1 MYEIRLKEAQMA
13 EVQISTQ
20 QVERHDYNR
29 KTVNRLRRIQGQ
41 LTALEAMIVADQ
53 GSCEE
58 RVLRA
63 RTIEK
68 GMSSLINHLFDCY
81 IENTLQGEL
90 AEDPAGAAADLQ
102 KILKL
107 INS

>member
-1 MYEIRLKEAQMA
+1 MNLPTVAAPDARA
-13 EVQISTQ
+13 SF
-20 QVERHDYNR
+20 NR
-29 KTVNRLRRIQGQ
+29 DAINRVKRIQGQ
-41 LTALEAMIVADQ
+41 LAALQTLIEADQ

-68 GMSSLINHLFDCY
+68 GVTSLINHLFNCY
-81 IENTLQGEL
+81 IENTMKHDMRRDPEL
-90 AEDPAGAAADLQ
+90 AVQDVQ

>member
-1 MYEIRLKEAQMA
+1 MTSEILAH
-13 EVQISTQ
+13 
-20 QVERHDYNR
+20 ERDARDAFNR
-29 KTVNRLRRIQGQ
+29 KTINRIRRIQGQ
-41 LTALEAMIVADQ
+41 LAALEAMISADE

-81 IENTLQGEL
+81 IENTLAHDLGS
-90 AEDPAGAAADLQ
+90 DPQAALSDMQ

>member
-1 MYEIRLKEAQMA
+1 MVTGAVGRAQ
-13 EVQISTQ
+13 S
-20 QVERHDYNR
+20 ERQEYNR
-29 KTVNRLRRIQGQ
+29 KTINRIRRIQGQ
-41 LTALEAMIVADQ
+41 LAALEDLIMADR

-81 IENTLQGEL
+81 VENTLQ
-90 AEDPAGAAADLQ
+90 AEIRADSQRAVAELQ

>member
-1 MYEIRLKEAQMA
+1 MYHVARTESLMA
-13 EVQISTQ
+13 EVHAATQ
-20 QVERHDYNR
+20 QADRCNYNR

-41 LTALEAMIVADQ
+41 LTALEAMIVADH

-68 GMSSLINHLFDCY
+68 GLTSLINHLFDCY
-81 IENTLQGEL
+81 LENTLQGAL
-90 AEDPAGAAADLQ
+90 ADDPAGAAADLQ

>member
-1 MYEIRLKEAQMA
+1 
-13 EVQISTQ
+13 
-20 QVERHDYNR
+20 
-29 KTVNRLRRIQGQ
+29 
-41 LTALEAMIVADQ
+41 MIAADQ

-68 GMSSLINHLFDCY
+68 GLTSLINHLFDCY
-81 IENTLQGEL
+81 IENTLQGEM
-90 AEDPAGAAADLQ
+90 ADDPARAVSDLQ

>member
-1 MYEIRLKEAQMA
+1 MMA
-13 EVQISTQ
+13 TELLTHEHVQ
-20 QVERHDYNR
+20 RDKHNR
-29 KTVNRLRRIQGQ
+29 KTINRIRRIQGQ
-41 LTALEAMIVADQ
+41 LAALEAMIGADE

-68 GMSSLINHLFDCY
+68 GMTSLINHLFDCY
-81 IENTLQGEL
+81 IENTLAHDMG
-90 AEDPAGAAADLQ
+90 ADPKGALDDMQ
-102 KILKL
+102 RILKL

>member
-1 MYEIRLKEAQMA
+1 MIESTREAHNSKT
-13 EVQISTQ
+13 I
-20 QVERHDYNR
+20 NR
-29 KTVNRLRRIQGQ
+29 IKRVQGQ
-41 LTALEAMIVADQ
+41 LKALEDLIAADA

-81 IENTLQGEL
+81 IENTLQAEMS
-90 AEDPAGAAADLQ
+90 EDPARAVGDLQ

>member
-1 MYEIRLKEAQMA
+1 MA
-13 EVQISTQ
+13 A
-20 QVERHDYNR
+20 ERVSIQHAERRDHNR

-41 LTALEAMIVADQ
+41 LSALEDLITADQ

-68 GMSSLINHLFDCY
+68 GMTSLINHLFDCY
-81 IENTLQGEL
+81 IENTLQGEF
-90 AEDPAGAAADLQ
+90 ADDPATAATELQ

>member
-1 MYEIRLKEAQMA
+1 MTTEILTHEH
-13 EVQISTQ
+13 VQRG
-20 QVERHDYNR
+20 EFNR
-29 KTVNRLRRIQGQ
+29 KTINRIRRIQGQ
-41 LTALEAMIVADQ
+41 LAALEAMISADD

-81 IENTLQGEL
+81 IENTLGHDLRADPQGAL
-90 AEDPAGAAADLQ
+90 NDMQ
-102 KILKL
+102 RILKL

>member
-1 MYEIRLKEAQMA
+1 MA
-13 EVQISTQ
+13 TEVLAHEHVQ
-20 QVERHDYNR
+20 RGAFNR
-29 KTVNRLRRIQGQ
+29 KTLNRIRRIQGQ
-41 LTALEAMIVADQ
+41 LAALEAMISADD

-68 GMSSLINHLFDCY
+68 GMASLINHLFDCY
-81 IENTLQGEL
+81 IENSLAQEL
-90 AEDPAGAAADLQ
+90 GSDPQAALNDMQ

>member
-1 MYEIRLKEAQMA
+1 METEILSHEHIQRGA
-13 EVQISTQ
+13 
-20 QVERHDYNR
+20 YNR
-29 KTVNRLRRIQGQ
+29 KTINRIRRIQGQ
-41 LTALEAMIVADQ
+41 LSALEAMISADD

-81 IENTLQGEL
+81 IENTLAHDLGS
-90 AEDPAGAAADLQ
+90 DPQAALTDMQ

>member
-1 MYEIRLKEAQMA
+1 MSVEMIHLAQA
-13 EVQISTQ
+13 ERQ
-20 QVERHDYNR
+20 DFNR
-29 KTVNRLRRIQGQ
+29 KTINRIRRIQGQ
-41 LTALEAMIVADQ
+41 LAALEDLIADDA

-68 GMSSLINHLFDCY
+68 GMTSLINHLFDCY
-81 IENTLQGEL
+81 IENTLQ
-90 AEDPAGAAADLQ
+90 AEMTNDPAAAVADLQ

>member
-1 MYEIRLKEAQMA
+1 MA
-13 EVQISTQ
+13 EGLVSTHHAG
-20 QVERHDYNR
+20 RLDYNR

-41 LTALEAMIVADQ
+41 LSALEDMIIADQ

-90 AEDPAGAAADLQ
+90 AEDPAGAAAELQ

>member
-1 MYEIRLKEAQMA
+1 MA
-13 EVQISTQ
+13 EALVSNHHA
-20 QVERHDYNR
+20 ERHDHNR

-41 LTALEAMIVADQ
+41 LSALEDMIIADQ

-90 AEDPAGAAADLQ
+90 ADDPAAAAADLQ

>member
-1 MYEIRLKEAQMA
+1 MA
-13 EVQISTQ
+13 IEMVTHEHVQRG
-20 QVERHDYNR
+20 EFNR
-29 KTVNRLRRIQGQ
+29 KTINRIRRIQGQ
-41 LTALEAMIVADQ
+41 LAALEAMISADE

-58 RVLRA
+58 RVVRA

-81 IENTLQGEL
+81 IENTLGHDLGADPQGAL
-90 AEDPAGAAADLQ
+90 GDMQ
-102 KILKL
+102 RILKL

>member
-1 MYEIRLKEAQMA
+1 MA
-13 EVQISTQ
+13 TDFTTHEHSQ
-20 QVERHDYNR
+20 RDKYNR
-29 KTVNRLRRIQGQ
+29 KTINRIRRIQGQ
-41 LTALEAMIVADQ
+41 LAALEAMIDADE

-81 IENTLQGEL
+81 IENTLAHDFG
-90 AEDPAGAAADLQ
+90 ADPQRALNDMQ

>member
-1 MYEIRLKEAQMA
+1 MNLPLPA
-13 EVQISTQ
+13 ERASF
-20 QVERHDYNR
+20 NR
-29 KTVNRLRRIQGQ
+29 DTINRVKRIQGQ
-41 LTALEAMIVADQ
+41 LTALQTLIEADE

-68 GMSSLINHLFDCY
+68 GVTSLINHLFNCY
-81 IENTLQGEL
+81 IENTMQHDMQRDPEL
-90 AEDPAGAAADLQ
+90 AVQDLQ

>member
-1 MYEIRLKEAQMA
+1 MA
-13 EVQISTQ
+13 SHALQLPQT
-20 QVERHDYNR
+20 ERQDF
-29 KTVNRLRRIQGQ
+29 NRLTINRIRRVQGQ
-41 LTALEAMIVADQ
+41 LTALEEMIAADA
-53 GSCEE
+53 GTCEE

-68 GMSSLINHLFDCY
+68 GMTSLINHLFDCY
-81 IENTLQGEL
+81 IENALQAEMT
-90 AEDPAGAAADLQ
+90 EDPAGAVTDLQ

>member
-1 MYEIRLKEAQMA
+1 MA
-13 EVQISTQ
+13 AEKQIHEHA
-20 QVERHDYNR
+20 ERGEFNR
-29 KTVNRLRRIQGQ
+29 KTINRIRRVQGQ
-41 LTALEAMIVADQ
+41 LSALEAMISADQ

-81 IENTLQGEL
+81 IENTLQHDLGADPQAALGEM
-90 AEDPAGAAADLQ
+90 Q
-102 KILKL
+102 RILKL
-107 INS
+107 VNS

>member
-1 MYEIRLKEAQMA
+1 MLAVYSKEADMA
-13 EVQISTQ
+13 ELLAATQ
-20 QVERHDYNR
+20 HAERHDHNR

-41 LTALEAMIVADQ
+41 LSALEEMIIADQ

-68 GMSSLINHLFDCY
+68 GVTSLINHLFDCY

-90 AEDPAGAAADLQ
+90 ADDPAGAAADLQ

-107 INS
+107 INR

>member
-1 MYEIRLKEAQMA
+1 MA
-13 EVQISTQ
+13 TDISTHEHVQ
-20 QVERHDYNR
+20 RGEFNIKTINR
-29 KTVNRLRRIQGQ
+29 IRRIQGQ
-41 LTALEAMIVADQ
+41 LSALEAMIGADD

-81 IENTLQGEL
+81 IENTLAHDLSADPQGAL
-90 AEDPAGAAADLQ
+90 NDMQ

>member
-1 MYEIRLKEAQMA
+1 MATEIL
-13 EVQISTQ
+13 S
-20 QVERHDYNR
+20 HDHIQRGEYNR
-29 KTVNRLRRIQGQ
+29 KTINRIRRIQGQ
-41 LTALEAMIVADQ
+41 LRALEAMISADD

-81 IENTLQGEL
+81 IENTLGQDLG
-90 AEDPAGAAADLQ
+90 ADPQAALSDMQ
-102 KILKL
+102 RILKL

>member
-1 MYEIRLKEAQMA
+1 MATEILAHA
-13 EVQISTQ
+13 
-20 QVERHDYNR
+20 HDARDAFNR
-29 KTVNRLRRIQGQ
+29 KTINRIRRIQGQ
-41 LTALEAMIVADQ
+41 LAALEAMISADE

-81 IENTLQGEL
+81 IENSL
-90 AEDPAGAAADLQ
+90 AHDLGSDPQAALSDMQ

>member
-1 MYEIRLKEAQMA
+1 MTDVLA
-13 EVQISTQ
+13 STQ
-20 QVERHDYNR
+20 HADRHDYNR

-41 LTALEAMIVADQ
+41 LTALEDMISADQ

-68 GMSSLINHLFDCY
+68 GMTSLINHLFDCY

-90 AEDPAGAAADLQ
+90 ADDPAGATADLQ

>member
-1 MYEIRLKEAQMA
+1 MVTEILTHEHA
-13 EVQISTQ
+13 E
-20 QVERHDYNR
+20 RDAFNR
-29 KTVNRLRRIQGQ
+29 KTINRIRRIQGQ
-41 LTALEAMIVADQ
+41 LAALEAMITADD

-81 IENTLQGEL
+81 IENTLQHDLG
-90 AEDPAGAAADLQ
+90 ADPQGALSDMQ
-102 KILKL
+102 RILKL

>member
-1 MYEIRLKEAQMA
+1 MIESVM
-13 EVQISTQ
+13 
-20 QVERHDYNR
+20 QVESTRQAHNSKTINR
-29 KTVNRLRRIQGQ
+29 IKRVQGQ
-41 LTALEAMIVADQ
+41 LKALEDLIAADA

-81 IENTLQGEL
+81 IENTLQAEMS
-90 AEDPAGAAADLQ
+90 EDPAGAVGDLQ

>member
-1 MYEIRLKEAQMA
+1 MESAR
-13 EVQISTQ
+13 
-20 QVERHDYNR
+20 QVELTREAHNSKTINR
-29 KTVNRLRRIQGQ
+29 IKRIQGQ
-41 LTALEAMIVADQ
+41 LRALEDVIAADA

-81 IENTLQGEL
+81 IENTLQAEMG
-90 AEDPAGAAADLQ
+90 EDPAGAVSDLQ

>member
-1 MYEIRLKEAQMA
+1 METETMIHEEGARQAFNRATINRIRR
-13 EVQISTQ
+13 V
-20 QVERHDYNR
+20 
-29 KTVNRLRRIQGQ
+29 QGQ
-41 LTALEAMIVADQ
+41 LSALEELIAADS

-81 IENTLQGEL
+81 IQNTLQGEMT
-90 AEDPAGAAADLQ
+90 AEPERAVADLQ

>member
-1 MYEIRLKEAQMA
+1 MA
-13 EVQISTQ
+13 EAPVSTQ
-20 QVERHDYNR
+20 HAERRDYNR

-41 LTALEAMIVADQ
+41 LTALEDMIIADR

-81 IENTLQGEL
+81 IENTLQAEL
-90 AEDPAGAAADLQ
+90 ADDPAAAAAEMQ
-102 KILKL
+102 RILKL

>member
-1 MYEIRLKEAQMA
+1 MNQ
-13 EVQISTQ
+13 STR
-20 QVERHDYNR
+20 VAPAARASFNR
-29 KTVNRLRRIQGQ
+29 DTINRVKRIQGQ
-41 LTALEAMIVADQ
+41 LAALQTLIEADQ

-68 GMSSLINHLFDCY
+68 GVTSLINHLFNCY
-81 IENTLQGEL
+81 IENTMQHDMQRDPEL
-90 AEDPAGAAADLQ
+90 AVQDVQ

>member
-1 MYEIRLKEAQMA
+1 MKASNMA
-13 EVQISTQ
+13 TQ
-20 QVERHDYNR
+20 SLAHLHAERADFNR
-29 KTVNRLRRIQGQ
+29 KTINRIRRIQGQ
-41 LTALEAMIVADQ
+41 LSALEAMISADQ

-81 IENTLQGEL
+81 IENTLAHDL
-90 AEDPAGAAADLQ
+90 DADPQAALGDMQ
-102 KILKL
+102 RILKL

>member
-1 MYEIRLKEAQMA
+1 MSEAHGATRQA
-13 EVQISTQ
+13 ERR
-20 QVERHDYNR
+20 EYNR

-41 LTALEAMIVADQ
+41 LSALEDMIIADQ

-90 AEDPAGAAADLQ
+90 AQDPAGAAAELQ

>member
-1 MYEIRLKEAQMA
+1 MATEIILTEQA
-13 EVQISTQ
+13 
-20 QVERHDYNR
+20 ERHDFNR
-29 KTVNRLRRIQGQ
+29 KTINRIRRIQGQ
-41 LTALEAMIVADQ
+41 LVALEDMIAADL

-68 GMSSLINHLFDCY
+68 GLTSLINHLFDCY
-81 IENTLQGEL
+81 IENTLQGEMVD
-90 AEDPAGAAADLQ
+90 DPARAVSDLQ